1 MPGVPGLPALPGL
14 PPPALLLTLPGLPSP
29 ALAFLPYPVRP
40 LRLGETLA
48 DEVRLTESEF
58 RFSALLDGALQRRTT
73 LTEAPAGA
81 GRGAVRL
88 TTGVLVPVGGRFDGP
103 GLTLRGTVEAQVT
116 QDVDRAT
123 GWPRA
128 AEGVLRVAGVLTED
142 APAERT
148 TAEVELRLTLRER

>member
-1 MPGVPGLPALPGL
+1 
-14 PPPALLLTLPGLPSP
+14 
-29 ALAFLPYPVRP
+29 
-40 LRLGETLA
+40 
-48 DEVRLTESEF
+48 
-58 RFSALLDGALQRRTT
+58 
-73 LTEAPAGA
+73 
-81 GRGAVRL
+81 
-88 TTGVLVPVGGRFDGP
+88 
-103 GLTLRGTVEAQVT
+103 VEAQVT